1 MKDDRTLIY
10 RRRESHPFRWLFAA
24 IAFVLAMTITFEEVE
39 GPSLDSELD
48 NSTTE
53 IMIDFEQEYLE

>member
-1 MKDDRTLIY
+1 MKDNRTLIY

-24 IAFVLAMTITFEEVE
+24 IAFVLAMTITFEEVG

-53 IMIDFEQEYLE
+53 FITEFEQEYLE